1 MTTLIA
7 NSDRLSA
14 LVSFVKQY
22 DQDVVSLFYSKV
34 KPTSLWVDHCFS
46 DCQDSAL
53 ELFHTLFAM
62 ADRFLDSDD
71 MLELIERLKLWELH
85 IEVAHEMASDDLS
98 QYWDHYDS
106 AHDSFQDTYA
116 MYRNEY

>member
-34 KPTSLWVDHCFS
+34 KPTNVWADHCFA

-62 ADRFLDSDD
+62 ADRFLDGND
-71 MLELIERLKLWELH
+71 MLELVERFKLWELR
-85 IEVAHEMASDDLS
+85 IDVAHEMASDDLS
-98 QYWDHYDS
+98 QYWDHHDS
-106 AHDSFQDTYA
+106 AHDSFQDTYE